1 MICSAKSDIGMK
13 RNVNQDSYILKTFSE
28 KTVLCVVCDG
38 MGGAK
43 GGEEASKIA
52 CKTFVDSVSEFL
64 TPYVGTSD
72 KSIHVSAI
80 RENLIES
87 VEKAN
92 MAVYSYAK
100 SHSNL
105 KGMGTTLVAA
115 LIIGKSVFCINVG
128 DSRMYF
134 IKGSKIRQITKDH
147 SYVQYLIDI
156 GQLTEKEAESFPSRN
171 VITRAV
177 GTEPTVTP
185 ECFRENAA
193 DGTFVLLCSDGLTN
207 FVKNDEIRTIIAK
220 DSKNIDQIAL
230 GVRVNKLIDTA
241 NQNGGADNITA
252 AVIKI

>member
-1 MICSAKSDIGMK
+1 MK
-13 RNVNQDSYILKTFSE
+13 FSEFILKKLE
-28 KTVLCVVCDG
+28 ELGVDYPDDIIKTVSPLG
-38 MGGAK
+38 TKGA
-43 GGEEASKIA
+43 A
-52 CKTFVDSVSEFL
+52 
-64 TPYVGTSD
+64 
-72 KSIHVSAI
+72 
-80 RENLIES
+80 
-87 VEKAN
+87 
-92 MAVYSYAK
+92 
-100 SHSNL
+100 
-105 KGMGTTLVAA
+105 
-115 LIIGKSVFCINVG
+115 
-128 DSRMYF
+128 
-134 IKGSKIRQITKDH
+134 
-147 SYVQYLIDI
+147 QYLIDI

-241 NQNGGADNITA
+241 NKNGGADNITA